1 MTEATQLQLRK
12 EILYFQEYRRL
23 SKDAKK
29 EHIYEEEAVETVDHY
44 EARLRGLTKIDN
56 SVWDL
61 DSRKNHVVVH
71 DDPIYGRPMVAN
83 YEGNLE
89 KGTVRVFL
97 LDEGLYP
104 EQYLYADGA
113 YVDTLELCL
122 RDARWVLEAT
132 HVDRF
137 NERNNFRQKLTFS
150 IPPPYHPKLCPS

>member
-1 MTEATQLQLRK
+1 MTEATQLRLRK

-29 EHIYEEEAVETVDHY
+29 ERIHEEEAVDVLDHY
-44 EARLRGLTKIDN
+44 EARLRGLAKVDN

-71 DDPIYGRPMVAN
+71 DDPMYGRPMVAS

-89 KGTVRVFL
+89 KGAVCVFL
-97 LDEGLYP
+97 LDEVRYL
-104 EQYLYADGA
+104 EQYLYADGPC
-113 YVDTLELCL
+113 VDTLDLSL
-122 RDARWVLEAT
+122 RDEGWVLEAN

-137 NERNNFRQKLTFS
+137 NERNNFKQKVIFS
-150 IPPPYHPKLCPS
+150 IPPPYQPKLRQS